1 MIEHTFF
8 RRIFA
13 MGFNK
18 GKFGSSLAR
27 AKWRLKR
34 VMMSMWVLIALAGAV
49 VHISIGSPLWLAPL
63 LYLLGLVAF
72 HAWHWM
78 AHQRWLLYPAYKVHM
93 YHHWKVYPPKRF
105 LSKVYMN
112 DKGGRTAWSSFCHDG
127 PLYAGM
133 MLNVFGLWQ
142 LGLVD
147 RWQDV
152 AVSGAIYA
160 AVGSWSNW
168 LHHSFHV
175 EGHWIER
182 YVYFHDL
189 RALHY
194 THHQGTA
201 KHNYGFLDFGMDI
214 ADGSL
219 AQPDYALSNKKDVG
233 RKRAASLHSTTLDEH
248 ISVVQPG
255 PLPTIGRDG
264 LKECAFAGVA
274 FAIEMIVGALGM
286 LLGKAKEDNDVDGTV
301 GHKQGEVKLMEVG
314 GFWSF
319 FATAFEMA

>member
-1 MIEHTFF
+1 
-8 RRIFA
+8 

-27 AKWRLKR
+27 VQWRLKR
-34 VMMSMWVLIALAGAV
+34 VMMAFWIVVGAGGLLARVTVGCPA
-49 VHISIGSPLWLAPL
+49 WLVPV
-63 LYLLGLVAF
+63 LYLMGLIVF

-105 LSKVYMN
+105 LSKAYTN
-112 DKGGRTAWSSFCHDG
+112 DKKGRTAWSSFCHDG

-133 MLNVFGLWQ
+133 MSNVGILWQ
-142 LGLVD
+142 VGAIS

-152 AVSGAIYA
+152 AIGAITYA
-160 AVGSWSNW
+160 CIGSFSNW
-168 LHHSFHV
+168 LHHTFHI

-201 KHNYGFLDFGMDI
+201 KHNYGFLDFAMDM
-214 ADGSL
+214 AEGSM
-219 AQPDYALSNKKDVG
+219 AKPDFTLSNKGKVG
-233 RKRAASLHSTTLDEH
+233 RRESEKSGGGMSLRQPSDTGKEH
-248 ISVVQPG
+248 VSVVQPG
-255 PLPTIGRDG
+255 PLPTLFRDG
-264 LKECAFAGVA
+264 AKECAFAVVA
-274 FAIEMIVGALGM
+274 WVIEFLVGLIG
-286 LLGKAKEDNDVDGTV
+286 LILGKANEKGDTDCTVPHKKGHVELLEMDN
-301 GHKQGEVKLMEVG
+301 
-314 GFWSF
+314 FWSF
-319 FATAFEMA
+319 FATVFEIA